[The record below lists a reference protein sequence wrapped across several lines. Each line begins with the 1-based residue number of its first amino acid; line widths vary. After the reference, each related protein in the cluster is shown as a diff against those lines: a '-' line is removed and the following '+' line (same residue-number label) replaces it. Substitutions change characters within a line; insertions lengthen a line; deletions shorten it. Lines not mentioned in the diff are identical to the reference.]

1 MGFWILWVFQNGEAN
16 IRFGLLGMIQSQA
29 SERSS
34 KKKSGVVG
42 MFFNDLG
49 YRFFSLGKILIE
61 NGLFSGGDGGIKE
74 SVPICPF

>member
-1 MGFWILWVFQNGEAN
+1 VGFGILWVFQNGEAN
-16 IRFGLLGMIQSQA
+16 IRLGLIGVIQGEA

-34 KKKSGVVG
+34 KKESGVVR

-49 YRFFSLGKILIE
+49 DGFFRLGKILIK
-61 NGLFSGGDGGIKE
+61 NGLFGGGDGGIKE